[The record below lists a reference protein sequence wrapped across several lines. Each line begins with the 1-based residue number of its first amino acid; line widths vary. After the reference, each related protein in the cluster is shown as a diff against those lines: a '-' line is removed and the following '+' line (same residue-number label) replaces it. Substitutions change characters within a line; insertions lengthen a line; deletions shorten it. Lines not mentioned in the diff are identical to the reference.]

1 MWARVGGLTVSAAG
15 DAVVMFD
22 ARGYAVGFV
31 DAYGHARNTSGFR
44 CSPAC
49 DHARAVNGE
58 YVAEL
63 AAEVAALMR
72 PCEGCNAG
80 PGEACRPGCLA
91 LVE

>member
-1 MWARVGGLTVSAAG
+1 MSAA
-15 DAVVMFD
+15 VECCVMFD

-31 DAYGHARNTSGFR
+31 DARGNARNTSGFR

-49 DHARAVNGE
+49 DHAIAVNGE
-58 YVAEL
+58 WVSEL
-63 AAEVAALMR
+63 AAEVQALMR